1 MSAQIIE
8 LEGQPVFAVVPIA
21 EWNALLERLETL
33 QDLADFNEA
42 TAHPEETLPLE
53 FIERRLAGESP
64 LTLWRE
70 HRGFTVQALAEQ
82 VGCTQHMLSMLE
94 QRKTVPSDAL
104 LNRLAHVLQC
114 DTEDLYVDE
123 SLHF

>member
-8 LEGQPVFAVVPIA
+8 LKGQPVFAVVPIA
-21 EWNALLERLETL
+21 EWTALLERLETL

-42 TAHPEETLPLE
+42 MAHPEETLPLE

-82 VGCTQHMLSMLE
+82 VGCTGKMLSMIE
-94 QRKTVPSDAL
+94 HRTAAPSAEL
-104 LNRLAHVLQC
+104 LHRLAAVLGCDMDDLHV
-114 DTEDLYVDE
+114 D
-123 SLHF
+123 